1 MSQAVEIPRR
11 FRAERNEGLHRVLR
25 GLPSDFLVAL
35 IEGLERAD
43 RVVPGRLFAG
53 STGGCAVG
61 VTLRVVEPDFDG
73 PGRRGWGRKRSI
85 TQLYRGVARS
95 IPHLHALEQVFDRTV
110 RLYQQQRPELRKREA
125 AKAVAI
131 WVAAEARTE
140 LLLRELDSDWLVE
153 LEAAVSAGSAAAPLR
168 EAAGSVI
175 PVA

>member
-1 MSQAVEIPRR
+1 LSQPVEIPRR

-43 RVVPGRLFAG
+43 EVVPGRLFAG
-53 STGGCAVG
+53 QTGGCAVG
-61 VTLRVVEPDFDG
+61 VTLRVVEPEFDG

-85 TQLYRGVARS
+85 GQLYRGVAKS
-95 IPHLHALEQVFDRTV
+95 IPHLHALEQVFDRSV
-110 RLYQQQRPELRKREA
+110 RLYHSQRPELGKREA
-125 AKAVAI
+125 AKAVAL

-140 LLLRELDSDWLVE
+140 LLLRELDSDWLRR
-153 LEAAVSAGSAAAPLR
+153 LEAEVATYGRFQRVEQHRPAP
-168 EAAGSVI
+168 V